1 MQNVAFY
8 IAKGGILH
16 AERWP
21 FGRQLTVFW
30 KLYWPYLA
38 YKSYYLIGMM
48 GLIGQISRIQV
59 TGKALSAFSI

>member
-30 KLYWPYLA
+30 KAGDSQLPNL
-38 YKSYYLIGMM
+38 L
-48 GLIGQISRIQV
+48 
-59 TGKALSAFSI
+59 ALSGL